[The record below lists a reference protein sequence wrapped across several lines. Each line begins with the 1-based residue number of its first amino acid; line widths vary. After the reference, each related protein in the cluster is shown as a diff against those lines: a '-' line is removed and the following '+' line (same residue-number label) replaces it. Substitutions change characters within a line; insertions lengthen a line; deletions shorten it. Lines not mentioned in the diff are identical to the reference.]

1 MITKA
6 KQVQA
11 EITQSAYRIWLA
23 GLGAVAVAQ
32 ETGGELF
39 NDLVKRG
46 REMEAQARIAT
57 PDVSVTLR
65 DATGKAMMTWQQL
78 SKGLDEQVTAALHR
92 LGVPTRNEIATLGK
106 RVELLT
112 ASSEKLKPKARAL
125 AQPIERPASRATPGT
140 TTPKGS

>member
-1 MITKA
+1 MITRA

-11 EITQSAYRIWLA
+11 EVMESAYRIWLA
-23 GLGAVAVAQ
+23 GLGALAMAQ

-46 REMEAQARIAT
+46 REMEAHARMPT
-57 PDVSVTLR
+57 PDMSVTFR
-65 DATGKAMMTWQQL
+65 DATDKAVTTFQQL

-92 LGVPTRNEIATLGK
+92 MGVPTRSEIATLSK

-112 ASSEKLKPKARAL
+112 ASIEKLKPKTKAL
-125 AQPIERPASRATPGT
+125 AKPIERTMARSTTGASTA
-140 TTPKGS
+140 KGS